1 MDTSPDN
8 PILFHEKR
16 KQFQRRGF
24 CAMGTPM
31 RSYEKTHPWLAFGF
45 NTERL
50 SQRTLLLLGE
60 AYSKCTHIAGVPLK
74 PATAIALHELYL
86 AKGIAGTTAIEGNTL
101 TEAQVRNVISGKLS
115 LPPSQQYLQREVENV
130 VRACTEIG
138 QRVVQGQVRL
148 TPGWIQHLNR
158 LVLQDLPKD
167 EHVVPGEIRGY
178 EVGVLRYRGAPYED
192 CGYLLHRMC
201 EWLNEWPSDA
211 WGVKSEIATA
221 VLKAILAHLYIAWIH
236 PFGDGNGRTARLLEY
251 YFLADAGVPSPAA
264 HLLSNHY
271 NLTRVEYYRHLER
284 ASTTEN
290 GVAGFVEYA
299 AQGLVDGLHG
309 QLDVIRQQQWQMAWR
324 DYVHERF
331 NDQRTETGQRQ
342 RDLLL
347 ALGARPWQMIPRKD
361 LTDLTPG
368 LARRYAGTSDRT
380 LSRDLNALL
389 DQGLMERMEDGYRAR
404 LEIVLAF
411 LPPRKLTDTEL
422 REAERIAKEME
433 KAGLQ
438 LDLFGS

>member
-1 MDTSPDN
+1 
-8 PILFHEKR
+8 
-16 KQFQRRGF
+16 
-24 CAMGTPM
+24 M
-31 RSYEKTHPWLAFGF
+31 RSYEKTHPWLTFGF

-60 AYSKCTHIAGVPLK
+60 AYSKCNHIAGVPLK
-74 PATAIALHELYL
+74 PATAVNLHQLYL
-86 AKGIAGTTAIEGNTL
+86 AKGVAGTTAIEGNTL
-101 TEAQVRNVISGKLS
+101 SEAQVRDVISGKLS

-130 VRACTEIG
+130 AQACTEIG
-138 QRVVQGQVRL
+138 HRVVHGQVRL
-148 TPGWIQHLNR
+148 TPEWIQHLNR

-167 EHVVPGEIRGY
+167 EHVVAGEIRGY

-201 EWLNEWPSDA
+201 EWFNEWPQIA
-211 WGVKSEIATA
+211 WGTKSEIATA

-271 NLTRVEYYRHLER
+271 NLTRTEYYRHLER

-290 GVAGFVEYA
+290 GVAEFVEYA

-309 QLDVIRQQQWQMAWR
+309 QLDLIRQQQWQMAWR
-324 DYVHERF
+324 DYVHESF

-347 ALGARPWQMIPRKD
+347 ALGTKPWQMVPRKD
-361 LTDLTPG
+361 LTDLTPA

-380 LSRDLNALL
+380 LSRDLNALVDRSL
-389 DQGLMERMEDGYRAR
+389 LERREDGYRAR

-411 LPPRKLTDTEL
+411 LPPRKLTDTEI
-422 REAERIAKEME
+422 REAERIAKELE

-438 LDLFGS
+438 LDLFGSGGP